1 MWCPDTS
8 DILAS
13 IQTAALIHHSPF
25 HLPETLL
32 ILLSSSTMKSHSQS
46 VPEVYTHFMH
56 YCAEGLV
63 CIDCF
68 WTMLHFQ
75 FELRGT
81 RMITYVF
88 WPDRFSISSVTAV
101 IAGSLLEL
109 CVLDPKC
116 KHPVVPKVCPFLI
129 ERVLHVMNL
138 GSSQY
143 LPGVFLAG
151 SSLEGLM

>member
-1 MWCPDTS
+1 MNEICRIENMSFQFFSLATVKRLTIKNIFSSIHVVDVQRYASVWVPCLFLDKTCFMHSFKVYYYMWCPDTS

-32 ILLSSSTMKSHSQS
+32 ILLSSSKMKSHSQS

-68 WTMLHFQ
+68 
-75 FELRGT
+75 
-81 RMITYVF
+81 
-88 WPDRFSISSVTAV
+88 
-101 IAGSLLEL
+101 
-109 CVLDPKC
+109 
-116 KHPVVPKVCPFLI
+116 
-129 ERVLHVMNL
+129 
-138 GSSQY
+138 
-143 LPGVFLAG
+143 
-151 SSLEGLM
+151 